1 MRLRIQSFLESESI
15 VLSFTPPRG
24 VPRIYLQPTQSTLG
38 APLHSLLPTSQNL
51 SATTNTETGVCLDLV
66 NAINNME
73 RFIVPVLKHGGLVR
87 EISTQEE
94 KRTYQRDRVR
104 VKNAK
109 NMLEMGQSR
118 LLVPSQHHNKGQHQ
132 SHSIGR
138 SGSNTLGGLS
148 DPFVL
153 TGSEFLDEMPKPYLT
168 GYESWRAEKEIKEAL
183 QTYMYKVW
191 LVEEQGKTAKGR
203 KKGNAKDKSNDSSN
217 KEKGKENEKGSLAL
231 QIGHRNTQNE
241 KRHGNH
247 NETSTLP
254 TAYNGKGLR
263 TREEIEREW
272 KAKEDRDII
281 GRARVPEGYKDVMEM
296 EALRSLDAFKP
307 SLLGLVLEDYQP
319 GQTTDEESEG
329 ENWGML
335 HRKQPEQVTRRGY
348 GKKQGEAEEDAAV
361 LAGITK
367 NDVRT
372 KINNTRNANDTQ
384 KNATTNPG
392 PKTEQKENS
401 GNVPKRVSA
410 PSYRL
415 SFQGARYRQT

>member
-1 MRLRIQSFLESESI
+1 
-15 VLSFTPPRG
+15 
-24 VPRIYLQPTQSTLG
+24 
-38 APLHSLLPTSQNL
+38 
-51 SATTNTETGVCLDLV
+51 
-66 NAINNME
+66 ME

-94 KRTYQRDRVR
+94 KRTYEKDRAR
-104 VKNAK
+104 VKKAK
-109 NMLEMGQSR
+109 KMLELGQSR

-132 SHSIGR
+132 GHSIGR
-138 SGSNTLGGLS
+138 SGGSTLSGLS
-148 DPFVL
+148 DSFVL
-153 TGSEFLDEMPKPYLT
+153 TGSEFLDEMPKPFLT
-168 GYESWRAEKEIKEAL
+168 GYESWCAEKEIKEAL
-183 QTYMYKVW
+183 QTDMFKMW
-191 LVEEQGKTAKGR
+191 PVEEEEMTAKCKEKSGI
-203 KKGNAKDKSNDSSN
+203 KDESKDSSS
-217 KEKGKENEKGSLAL
+217 KENGPDGNLGSTVLQGRYERMQIQKMKGKEKENEKGSHNS
-231 QIGHRNTQNE
+231 QIGYRTTQNE
-241 KRHGNH
+241 KRHGKH
-247 NETSTLP
+247 NETLNLP
-254 TAYNGKGLR
+254 TAYKGMGLR

-272 KAKEDRDII
+272 KAKEERDIA
-281 GRARVPEGYKDVMEM
+281 GRARVPDGYEDVMEM
-296 EALRSLDAFKP
+296 EAPRSLDAFRP
-307 SLLGLVLEDYQP
+307 SLLGVVPEDYQR
-319 GQTTDEESEG
+319 GQSTDEESEG

-392 PKTEQKENS
+392 LKTEQKENS